1 MKYVSEAEIAAHLAS
16 LPGEEPRVVVSGN
29 FATPHVLVG
38 ILLATLPRCRAF
50 ILNPQNGWPVREGF
64 VTETP
69 FVGPGARFDSNVDY
83 LPMRLSLVPRL
94 FAYNRPPD
102 AVLIQTSSPKGNKV
116 SLGIEVNIMPAAIE
130 QVRRR
135 GGVVIAQVNP
145 QMPYTRGDG
154 ELSIDDVDLAIEV
167 DEALPSPVV
176 RPSDATSTLIGEN
189 VATLASDGSTLQ
201 MGIGALPDAALSRMH
216 HLRDLGVWSEM
227 VSDGVLALEHAG
239 ALDRSRVV
247 TSTFLF
253 GSLELYQWAHDNPRL
268 VMRRTESVNDPG
280 RIAEQ
285 PGMLSINTALQ
296 IDLYAQANA
305 SYVGGTIYSGF
316 GGQPDFVSGAL
327 HAVRGQSVLALR
339 SWHDKSSTSNVVPL
353 LHDPVC
359 SFQHSVIVSE
369 HGIAPLFGRSQR
381 AQAKLL
387 IDTIAHPTARNF
399 LYEAALDRGLL
410 ALGS

>member
-1 MKYVSEAEIAAHLAS
+1 MKCVSEAEIATHLAS

-29 FATPHVLVG
+29 FATPHVLVA

-102 AVLIQTSSPKGNKV
+102 AVLIHTSSPKGNKV

-176 RPSDATSTLIGEN
+176 RPIDATSTLIGEN

-253 GSLELYQWAHDNPRL
+253 GSVELYQWAHDNPRL

-285 PGMLSINTALQ
+285 PGML
-296 IDLYAQANA
+296 
-305 SYVGGTIYSGF
+305 
-316 GGQPDFVSGAL
+316 
-327 HAVRGQSVLALR
+327 
-339 SWHDKSSTSNVVPL
+339 
-353 LHDPVC
+353 
-359 SFQHSVIVSE
+359 
-369 HGIAPLFGRSQR
+369 
-381 AQAKLL
+381 
-387 IDTIAHPTARNF
+387 
-399 LYEAALDRGLL
+399 
-410 ALGS
+410 